1 MPVVEGVRLSVVEN
15 DVPAAEVGVG
25 GVPVQH
31 LEGFRVGAF
40 GTTWVESSCQGKVF
54 WNR

>member
-1 MPVVEGVRLSVVEN
+1 MPVVEVVRLSVVEN

-31 LEGFRVGAF
+31 LEGFRIGAF
-40 GTTWVESSCQGKVF
+40 RASWVEPPC
-54 WNR
+54 